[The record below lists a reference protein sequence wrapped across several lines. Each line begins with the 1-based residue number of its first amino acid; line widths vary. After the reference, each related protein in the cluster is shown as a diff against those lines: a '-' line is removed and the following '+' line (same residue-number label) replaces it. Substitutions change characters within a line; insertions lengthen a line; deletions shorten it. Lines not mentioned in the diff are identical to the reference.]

1 MINLGCYIIDLYHLI
16 IRGIDLIFT
25 KFPWCLL
32 VGGIEISPLAESQ
45 TCHALKQIP
54 AFSKP

>member
-1 MINLGCYIIDLYHLI
+1 MLHYRSII

-25 KFPWCLL
+25 NIPWCLL
-32 VGGIEISPLAESQ
+32 VGGIEISPLAESP

-54 AFSKP
+54 AFSKT